1 MKDCLDILVI
11 DDDEVDRMNVQH
23 LLDKEGVKAVVHEA
37 SDCKYWNRENEIQGN
52 RLCPDRL
59 QVARCQRCRG
69 FGEINGSKP
78 E

>member
-37 SDCKYWNRENEIQGN
+37 SDCKSGIE
-52 RLCPDRL
+52 
-59 QVARCQRCRG
+59 
-69 FGEINGSKP
+69 
-78 E
+78 